1 MGNPKYTIM
10 SNGVNKKLQITIVAS
25 ALLVGGYLYISSK
38 PAFNFSNPSKEQL
51 SSHVVNEAL
60 AARFDYLSKNGNSS
74 CSAAFR
80 DSIASMPDSSRLEG
94 SCCSPMSVHR
104 YSEQVEGL
112 EKFKSALRQAQ
123 GGEQSRTI
131 AGQNIAKI
139 PDDPYDI
146 EAGLAK
152 ELMSYY
158 DIELTAGEQKS
169 YDYAMQNSSEKG
181 PCCCKC
187 WRWYVYGG
195 LGKYLIRNYKF
206 TGEQLTQLWDLS
218 DGCGGDE
225 EHQH

>member
-1 MGNPKYTIM
+1 M
-10 SNGVNKKLQITIVAS
+10 NKKLTITIVAV
-25 ALLVGGYLYISSK
+25 AVLFGGYFY
-38 PAFNFSNPSKEQL
+38 L
-51 SSHVVNEAL
+51 SSVPAIDLSNRSSEEKTSSHIVNEAL

-74 CSAAFR
+74 CSASFR
-80 DSIASMPDSSRLEG
+80 SSISSMSDDERLQG

-112 EKFKSALRQAQ
+112 EKFKSVA
-123 GGEQSRTI
+123 S
-131 AGQNIAKI
+131 QNIDKI

-152 ELMSYY
+152 KLMSYY
-158 DIELTAGEQKS
+158 DMELTPDEQKA

-195 LGKYLIRNYKF
+195 LGKYLIKNHGF
-206 TGEQLTQLWDLS
+206 TGEQVTEVWNLS
-218 DGCGGDE
+218 DGCGGE
-225 EHQH
+225 SVHYN